1 MDIFWGHHIFGLLKF
16 QNIFLGCLNFLIF
29 FWGERWMLGPSL
41 RIRKKFEYPPL
52 GDILM
57 FLGPMEVHDRFL

>member
-1 MDIFWGHHIFGLLKF
+1 
-16 QNIFLGCLNFLIF
+16 
-29 FWGERWMLGPSL
+29 MLGPSL
-41 RIRKKFEYPPL
+41 RIRKKIEYPPW

>member
-1 MDIFWGHHIFGLLKF
+1 
-16 QNIFLGCLNFLIF
+16 
-29 FWGERWMLGPSL
+29 MLGPSL
-41 RIRKKFEYPPL
+41 RIRKKIEYPPPW